1 MIPVSTPRSPRRHRI
16 LRYCLALFTLEVGL
30 FLLIFPWTDTWLFNY
45 FQDSNA
51 ILRNIWEDGYFK
63 GAISGLGAVNIYLA
77 IHEFVRTLRG
87 E

>member
-16 LRYCLALFTLEVGL
+16 LHYCLALLTLEVGL